1 MRIDGKQDAPAQQ
14 IAPSEARAQK
24 TDFARVLGFQGE
36 DVAQRN
42 ADQRAKGW
50 RVIEAALA
58 KQINTVGEGAL
69 KRYAAY
75 DKLSSTI
82 DRMRVRGNSRFTDP
96 AMAAMYDSVETGAEA
111 NMRYLE
117 LQYQMTFM
125 GQNWDCISNL
135 MKARAEAV
143 KNSLSG
149 IQ

>member
-1 MRIDGKQDAPAQQ
+1 MRIDGSKGTPAQVE
-14 IAPSEARAQK
+14 PSESRAQK
-24 TDFARVLGFQGE
+24 TDFARVMGIRGE

-42 ADQRAKGW
+42 AETRAQGW
-50 RVIEAALA
+50 RVVEAALH
-58 KQINTVGEGAL
+58 KHINTVGEGAL
-69 KRYAAY
+69 KRFAAY
-75 DKLSSTI
+75 DKLSATI
-82 DRMRVRGNSRFTDP
+82 DRMRVRSSARFADP
-96 AMAAMYDSVETGAEA
+96 ALAAMQDSVETGAQA

-143 KNSLSG
+143 KNSLSA